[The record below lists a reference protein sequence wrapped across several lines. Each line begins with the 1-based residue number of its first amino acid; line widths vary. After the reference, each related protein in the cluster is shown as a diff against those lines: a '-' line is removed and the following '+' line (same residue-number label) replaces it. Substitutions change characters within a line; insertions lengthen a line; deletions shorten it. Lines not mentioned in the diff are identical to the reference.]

1 MKPGERLVDRK
12 CVAQFDVSQ
21 ASIREAINIF
31 SQAVFAT
38 KVPSRSDRVIHL
50 SETDVGPLYL
60 LRAPFRMSSA
70 SPPYGH
76 RCSKQSELYFI
87 ESLREHQL
95 MNSKDTPTVFI
106 VDDDSDVRE
115 SLREL
120 LESVGLFSQSF
131 GTAQEFLSSPRNDG
145 PSCLILD
152 VRLPGISGLDLQ
164 RELKK
169 GRISIP
175 IIFLTA
181 HADVPMS
188 VKAMKSGAIEFL
200 TKPFRQQDLL
210 DAVHRSL
217 TRARVLREKEE
228 ELEELRNRR
237 ERLSVREREVM
248 NLVVSGM
255 LNKQVAAE
263 LSASEATVKMYR
275 SQVMKKMQAKSLP
288 ELVRMADK
296 LRSL

>member
-1 MKPGERLVDRK
+1 MS
-12 CVAQFDVSQ
+12 AQD
-21 ASIREAINIF
+21 
-31 SQAVFAT
+31 
-38 KVPSRSDRVIHL
+38 L
-50 SETDVGPLYL
+50 
-60 LRAPFRMSSA
+60 
-70 SPPYGH
+70 
-76 RCSKQSELYFI
+76 
-87 ESLREHQL
+87 
-95 MNSKDTPTVFI
+95 PTVFI
-106 VDDDSDVRE
+106 VDDDADVRE
-115 SLREL
+115 SLQEL
-120 LESVGLFSQSF
+120 LESVGLHSQSF
-131 GTAQEFLSSPRNDG
+131 GTGQEFLAVGRADG

-164 RELKK
+164 HELKR

-188 VKAMKSGAIEFL
+188 VKAMKSGAVEFL

-210 DAVHRSL
+210 DAVQRSL
-217 TRARVLREKEE
+217 TRARILREKER
-228 ELEELRNRR
+228 ELTELRHRC

-263 LSASEATVKMYR
+263 LGASEATVKMYR

-296 LRSL
+296 LKSL